1 MVGQNSSNCLGAAP
15 VRQSMKRNTDT
26 VESQQLPQRDVEEL
40 RLTMRKLNE
49 IAASDRN
56 QRQIMMTSPNNGGS
70 ASSNGNVMKISSV
83 AKLKSYSIRMIKAL
97 KEDLAKI

>member
-1 MVGQNSSNCLGAAP
+1 
-15 VRQSMKRNTDT
+15 MKRNPD
-26 VESQQLPQRDVEEL
+26 ESQLPQRDVEDL

-56 QRQIMMTSPNNGGS
+56 QRQMASPNGGNGAG
-70 ASSNGNVMKISSV
+70 GNVMRISSV

>member
-1 MVGQNSSNCLGAAP
+1 MVGQNSSNCLGQAP
-15 VRQSMKRNTDT
+15 VRQSEKRNHD
-26 VESQQLPQRDVEEL
+26 ESQLPQRDVEDL
-40 RLTMRKLNE
+40 RSTVRKLSE

-56 QRQIMMTSPNNGGS
+56 QRQMASPSG
-70 ASSNGNVMKISSV
+70 SNGAGGNVVKISSV

>member
-1 MVGQNSSNCLGAAP
+1 MGQNSSSCLSQAP
-15 VRQSMKRNTDT
+15 VRQSMKRNSD
-26 VESQQLPQRDVEEL
+26 ESQLPQRDVEDL

-56 QRQIMMTSPNNGGS
+56 QRQMASPNGGNGAG
-70 ASSNGNVMKISSV
+70 GNVMKISSV